1 MEVYVL
7 MGHVHY
13 ECDELLG
20 VYHTQAD
27 AEFAR
32 DEYKRE
38 VERDWFDGY
47 SIERRVIGAR
57 AKWEN

>member
-13 ECDELLG
+13 ECDDLLG
-20 VYHTQAD
+20 VYHSRYD
-27 AEFAR
+27 AEFAQ
-32 DEYKRE
+32 DEYIRE
-38 VERDWFDGY
+38 NENHMFDEF

-57 AKWEN
+57 AKWGN